1 MAIVSS
7 YDWESDSWS
16 HHNGDNPAR
25 KAYREAVA
33 EIADKA
39 KLTLPDCVGRV
50 DSAVKIVLNGDVEL
64 LPDGTAKVAS
74 QSNGTTKYFLINGE
88 CTCKDYPKAPSN
100 WCKHRIAAGLAKRAR
115 TLAKTKL
122 EQLNT
127 ANNDTTQPATEQPQ
141 SESVETPTTEPVTP
155 TVEIPTQSEPIAT
168 PLPLPEAKASANVY
182 VTIAGRKVQLT
193 LRDHDEDNL
202 LNRIEK
208 LLSRFPS
215 DEEPDPETGPT
226 PPENWC
232 PIHQCQM
239 KRYSNAKGSWFSHKT
254 PEGTWCNGKKGK

>member
-33 EIADKA
+33 EIAEKA
-39 KLTLPDCVGRV
+39 KQTLPDCIGRV
-50 DSAVKIVLNGDVEL
+50 DSAVKIVLNDDVEL

-74 QSNGTTKYFLINGE
+74 QSNGTTKYFIVNGE

-122 EQLNT
+122 EQLQS
-127 ANNDTTQPATEQPQ
+127 AHNDTTQPATEQPQ
-141 SESVETPTTEPVTP
+141 GQSEPVIPPAEAPTTEPVTP
-155 TVEIPTQSEPIAT
+155 TVEAPTQSEPVVPVTHSEAPAT
-168 PLPLPEAKASANVY
+168 CNTY
-182 VTIAGRKVQLT
+182 VTIAGRKVQV
-193 LRDHDEDNL
+193 
-202 LNRIEK
+202 
-208 LLSRFPS
+208 
-215 DEEPDPETGPT
+215 
-226 PPENWC
+226 
-232 PIHQCQM
+232 
-239 KRYSNAKGSWFSHKT
+239 A
-254 PEGTWCNGKKGK
+254 

>member
-16 HHNGDNPAR
+16 HHNGDTPAR

-33 EIADKA
+33 DIAEKA
-39 KLTLPDCVGRV
+39 KQTLPDCIGRV
-50 DSAVKIVLNGDVEL
+50 DSAVKIVLNNDVEL
-64 LPDGTAKVAS
+64 MPDGTAKVAS
-74 QSNGTTKYFLINGE
+74 QSNGTTKYFIVNGE

-122 EQLNT
+122 EQLQSSSNG
-127 ANNDTTQPATEQPQ
+127 TTQPATEPPQ
-141 SESVETPTTEPVTP
+141 SETVIPPVEA
-155 TVEIPTQSEPIAT
+155 PTQTEHAVNPVVPT
-168 PLPLPEAKASANVY
+168 HREAPASCNTY
-182 VTIAGRKVQLT
+182 IEIAGRKVQLT
-193 LRDHDEDNL
+193 LRDSDEQRL
-202 LNRIEK
+202 LARLEA
-208 LLSRFPS
+208 LLERFPV
-215 DEEPDPETGPT
+215 EEGPDPESAPT

-232 PIHQCQM
+232 PIHHVQM